1 MSKIHFIEGDTD
13 SMYWAVSGDPVRK
26 EFKDVIL
33 DEKFYNENIY
43 KWASSSFYTTD
54 NSNPTFANKLEQT
67 RFDKKIGGLEI
78 EKQCDNMIALAPKMY
93 TCFDGDLVNGATIAA
108 RAKGVKTKQNPLTK
122 DDYIKTLQDKTVI
135 LGSNTNL
142 QLHNFQMS
150 KINVSKNILTAAHTK
165 YKVSEDF
172 STCTPLLL

>member
-13 SMYWAVSGDPVRK
+13 SMYWAVSGSY

-43 KWASSSFYTTD
+43 KFAPSGFFTTD
-54 NSNPTFANKLEQT
+54 NSNPTFSSKLEQT
-67 RFDKKIGGLEI
+67 RFDKKLGGLEI

-93 TCFDGDLVNGATIAA
+93 TCFNGETTIAC
-108 RAKGVKTKQNPLTK
+108 RVKGVKIKQNPITK

-135 LGSNTNL
+135 KGSNTNL
-142 QLHNFQMS
+142 QLHNYQMS
-150 KINVSKNILTAAHTK
+150 KINIVKNVLTAAHTK

-172 STCTPLLL
+172 STCIPLMV